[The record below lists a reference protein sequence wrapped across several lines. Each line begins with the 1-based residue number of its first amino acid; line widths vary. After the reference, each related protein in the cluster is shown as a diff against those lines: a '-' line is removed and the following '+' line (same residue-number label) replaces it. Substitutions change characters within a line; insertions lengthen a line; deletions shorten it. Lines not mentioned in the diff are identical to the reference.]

1 MPFAHNILKTLTM
14 LIINWIEPGVYAC
27 DALKKIQLAIYGWPL
42 GMTTDLKHWDMENI
56 LIPYIFTFDLNFNIS

>member
-27 DALKKIQLAIYGWPL
+27 DALKNTISNI
-42 GMTTDLKHWDMENI
+42 GMTTRDDNWFETLRYGEHTYSIHIHIW
-56 LIPYIFTFDLNFNIS
+56 T